1 MELQVEQLDTR
12 YVPVNVEFVG
22 EVRGLLHNAASVNPS
37 SITVSGPASVVQQV
51 SEAVAQVDVTDRTEP
66 FNRSWT
72 LNLVDGEGNVLS
84 TNVLTRTSTS
94 STVRA
99 EVYPTKTIPIS
110 TEISDVF
117 KGSVADGCEITGVTI
132 SSGLTMAA
140 E

>member
-1 MELQVEQLDTR
+1 M
-12 YVPVNVEFVG
+12 PVNVEFVG
-22 EVRGLLHNAASVNPS
+22 EVREDYWYNAASVNPS

-99 EVYPTKTIPIS
+99 
-110 TEISDVF
+110 
-117 KGSVADGCEITGVTI
+117 GGV
-132 SSGLTMAA
+132 SYQDHPHFHGNFRCVQGLCGGWL
-140 E
+140 